1 MDIRLH
7 YVEQGK
13 GFPLLLLHG
22 NGEDHTYFEHQ
33 MEPFSQH
40 FRVICPDTRGH
51 GASERGNRPFTLEQ
65 FADDL
70 KSFLERMQIK
80 KCHLLGF
87 SDGENIAMLFALKYP
102 GYVEKL
108 ILNGANLRPEGVKP
122 SVQLPIMA
130 GWALCG
136 LCGLFSR
143 KAKRNWEMLD
153 LMVTQPYITPE
164 ALERLRIPVLVI
176 AGTNDMIRE
185 EHTRSI
191 GRALFWGQVK
201 ILPGDHFLA
210 RKNSQPFNEAVLEFL
225 TKEE

>member
-51 GASERGNRPFTLEQ
+51 GASERGNRPITLEQ

-87 SDGENIAMLFALKYP
+87 SDGGNIAMLFALKYP

-176 AGTNDMIRE
+176 AGTN
-185 EHTRSI
+185 
-191 GRALFWGQVK
+191 
-201 ILPGDHFLA
+201 
-210 RKNSQPFNEAVLEFL
+210 VLICF
-225 TKEE
+225 